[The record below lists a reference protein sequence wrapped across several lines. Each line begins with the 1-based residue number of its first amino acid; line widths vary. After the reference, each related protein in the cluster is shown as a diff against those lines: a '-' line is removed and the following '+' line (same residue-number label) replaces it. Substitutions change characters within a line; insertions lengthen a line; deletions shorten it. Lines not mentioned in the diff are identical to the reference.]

1 MVSISIYKR
10 NLRTVIPCSHGHSKP
25 LDFFFP
31 NIILLLRQPV
41 LLRDGIDSGEGP
53 GKHKISLEHLGM
65 PETNG
70 GLKKEFGHIGRTDAN
85 RKSSQW

>member
-1 MVSISIYKR
+1 M
-10 NLRTVIPCSHGHSKP
+10 
-25 LDFFFP
+25 
-31 NIILLLRQPV
+31 